1 MSTRLFRVILPV
13 SDIEEAERAYEQLL
27 DIPGE
32 RVSPG
37 RHYFNLGGVILALYD
52 PRADGDALGEGW
64 KHHSNQYIYIA
75 VEDLEAALGR
85 ARKAGFSE
93 LTPIATMPW
102 GERLFYAVDPSG
114 NPISVVDALTLFL
127 GSKSTKSLGS

>member
-13 SDIEEAERAYEQLL
+13 ADIEEAERAYIQLL

-52 PRADGDALGEGW
+52 PRADGDALGDGW
-64 KHHSNQYIYIA
+64 KHHSNQYVYIA
-75 VEDLEAALGR
+75 VDELEAAFER

-93 LTPIATMPW
+93 LTPIAKMPW

-114 NPISVVDALTLFL
+114 NPISVVDASTLFL
-127 GSKSTKSLGS
+127 GSKSVKSLDS